1 MRLAVALA
9 RHDGGSE
16 VIVVDSHPSQKGNI
30 LMIYTLFE
38 PNRLEQSSL
47 QIAYEHVVPVRQLP
61 AVPANTER
69 QTDTRPS
76 LPRRSV

>member
-1 MRLAVALA
+1 MVALA

-16 VIVVDSHPSQKGNI
+16 VIAVDPHPSRKGNI

-38 PNRLEQSSL
+38 SNRLEQSSL
-47 QIAYEHVVPVRQLP
+47 QIAYEHTVPVRRPP
-61 AVPANTER
+61 ARPVDEEG

-76 LPRRSV
+76 LPGRSV